1 MNARLS
7 ALAIAVLGSMAMAA
21 SATVWSAADGNGT
34 VPPFGKWY
42 PYKSGTGAKADTS
55 TVNKNHVLK
64 ATVSSTAETAA
75 GFGFGWA
82 NKEAAIDLSAYQ
94 GVCLTYSA
102 TQKFRMDFKQSTI
115 KDYNYN
121 GVEIPAQSSID
132 TLYIPFSEFAQEDW
146 GDATVEVAF
155 DLTKQTGVQFGY
167 KKSFATTSTT
177 NTITISAISLG
188 SSCSNHAPAV
198 KATAATTADLFEG
211 DTLKLAMGDIFA
223 DEDGDELNVVMS
235 LDGDEVKDLTAA
247 KSYGLSSTAMVK
259 TVPNPTTGNTAT
271 VTLTATDP
279 AGKSAVY
286 KLVLTLTNRENSP
299 VAMPD
304 AYEVDEDSKLTVVA
318 AKGVLVN
325 DYDDD
330 GDAFGNATVV
340 TTTAHGELVLD
351 PKGSFTYT
359 PEPNFFGKD
368 EFTYTISVGDDV
380 SEPATVTITVKNVD
394 DPATVTIKDSSFSV
408 GEWHGKFADGLALD
422 EDFEPT
428 DVSIPAENVVFEDP
442 DVAGSAFTANAKSV
456 NGLFNVDYAKIGADH
471 VLSLT
476 PVADANGADSIYL
489 YAVDGKDTVGIK
501 IPFTILPVADP
512 PVAVADTFTVYQDS
526 LNRIFADK
534 GLLVNDFNPDG
545 KSVLKSYMVTT
556 AAHGSMLIDSLGA
569 VAYEPEEGFTGEDS
583 FTYLVVN
590 EAGDSSAAVEVVLN
604 VLRKNKGPQVVAGV
618 MDTVANRFAGLKE
631 DFNTSII
638 YKAPEIKSWF
648 EDPEGDAIASYSMK
662 FDSTML
668 SAVMT
673 AVPVLTVRKVAD
685 ACGETTITITAT
697 DKGGA
702 TGSLEIPVSIAC
714 VNDKPIRQGKAIDT
728 VYVPR
733 AGWREAF
740 YVFDLFKDVDD
751 TVLTMTVSN
760 VDKILNVEV
769 ADDSLIVTLA
779 EERISLQDK
788 VPYIFKVNVA
798 DAAGA
803 TAVAKTITIMVGDKV
818 GINPVVAVVKP
829 TWQNAV
835 RGSGV
840 AALMDMQGRVMWT
853 AKLPV
858 SEADVR
864 NASARVQGRKVL
876 RVNSQV
882 WTIK

>member
-64 ATVSSTAETAA
+64 ATVSSTVETTA

-146 GDATVEVAF
+146 GDETVEVAF

-351 PKGSFTYT
+351 AKGSFTYT

-394 DPATVTIKDSSFSV
+394 DPATVTIKDSSFFV
-408 GEWHGKFADGLALD
+408 GEWQGKFADGLALD

-456 NGLFNVDYAKIGADH
+456 NGLFNVDYAKFGAEH

-648 EDPEGDAIASYSMK
+648 EDPEGDAIASYSME

-685 ACGETTITITAT
+685 ACGETSIKITAT

-702 TGSLEIPVSIAC
+702 TGFLEIPVSIAC

-760 VDKILNVEV
+760 ADKILNVEV

-818 GINPVVAVVKP
+818 GINPVVAVAKP

>member
-64 ATVSSTAETAA
+64 ATVSSTVETTA

-146 GDATVEVAF
+146 GDETVEVAL

-351 PKGSFTYT
+351 AKGSFTYT

-408 GEWHGKFADGLALD
+408 GEWQGKFADGLALD

-456 NGLFNVDYAKIGADH
+456 NGLFNVDYAKFGAEH

-648 EDPEGDAIASYSMK
+648 EDPEGDAIASYSME

-685 ACGETTITITAT
+685 ACGETSIKITAT

-818 GINPVVAVVKP
+818 GINPVVAVAKP